1 MLVSIIKHRIEHDF
15 YKTLDIKCN
24 AWYIINN
31 MCYLTLKNERGR
43 YAA

>member
-15 YKTLDIKCN
+15 YKTLDIKYI

-31 MCYLTLKNERGR
+31 TCYLTLRNDREC